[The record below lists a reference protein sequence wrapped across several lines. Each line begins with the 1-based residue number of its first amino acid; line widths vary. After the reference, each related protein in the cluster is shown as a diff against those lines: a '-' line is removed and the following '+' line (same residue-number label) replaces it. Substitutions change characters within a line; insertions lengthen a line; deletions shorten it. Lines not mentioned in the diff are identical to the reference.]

1 MDKLFDKIPYD
12 DLDGIKFVHMLMG
25 AIGIG
30 LVLFMAYFF
39 TLYSATN
46 TEFVELTK
54 KKKEAQRTLNRYKT
68 KVAKEDRVSKS
79 LALSKGRLD
88 VFKNQMPRQTEIP
101 SLLQRIEAFG
111 KNRNIKMVALTLRE
125 GVVKNFYKEIPLKIQ
140 IYGGLW
146 VTLDFIEYMQNL
158 LRLVSLEDLQLQG
171 QSVQVAGSRGD
182 GASTGSL
189 ITSLTLKTYS
199 FVEGAENRKTA
210 KKKAP
215 PPKKKKPKKK
225 GH

>member
-46 TEFVELTK
+46 AEFVELTK

-101 SLLQRIEAFG
+101 SLLQKIEAFG
-111 KNRNIKMVALTLRE
+111 KQRNIKMVALTLNE
-125 GVVKNFYKEIPLKIQ
+125 GVVGDFYKEIPLKIQ
-140 IYGGLW
+140 LNGEIWG
-146 VTLDFIEYMQNL
+146 TLDFIEYMQNL
-158 LRLVSLEDLQLQG
+158 LRLVSLENLVLKFQRLKFSEG
-171 QSVQVAGSRGD
+171 TGR
-182 GASTGSL
+182 TGSL
-189 ITSLTLKTYS
+189 VTVLTLKTYS
-199 FVEGAENRKTA
+199 FVDGAENRTA
-210 KKKAP
+210 SKKDSK
-215 PPKKKKPKKK
+215 
-225 GH
+225 

>member
-12 DLDGIKFVHMLMG
+12 DLEGIKFVHMLMG

-30 LVLFMAYFF
+30 LVLSIAYFF

-46 TEFVELTK
+46 AEFVELTK
-54 KKKEAQRTLNRYKT
+54 KKKEAQRTLKRYKT
-68 KVAKEDRVSKS
+68 TVAKEDRVAKS
-79 LALSKGRLD
+79 MALSKGRLD
-88 VFKNQMPRQTEIP
+88 AFKNQMPRQTEIP
-101 SLLQRIEAFG
+101 SLLQKIEAFG
-111 KNRNIKMVALTLRE
+111 KQRNIKMVALTLRE
-125 GVVKNFYKEIPLKIQ
+125 GAVKNFYKEIPLKIQ
-140 IYGGLW
+140 ISGGLW

-189 ITSLTLKTYS
+189 ITSFTLKTYS
-199 FVEGAENRKTA
+199 FVDGAEN
-210 KKKAP
+210 
-215 PPKKKKPKKK
+215 
-225 GH
+225 